1 MEERGQM
8 AEALSPKLL
17 RAGIERA
24 IARFNLG
31 EGLALNAQERAIL
44 ADDVQDEIAGL
55 GPLEPLLRD
64 PEIDDVIVHGATR
77 GYVERVGRLYLSPVR
92 FAAAAPLMKVHTR
105 RATGGGREYR

>member
-64 PEIDDVIVHGATR
+64 PEIDDVIANGATR
-77 GYVERVGRLYLSPVR
+77 AYVEPGGQHGRAAWKVR
-92 FAAAAPLMKVHTR
+92 GCQYVSVPALAVTVN
-105 RATGGGREYR
+105 